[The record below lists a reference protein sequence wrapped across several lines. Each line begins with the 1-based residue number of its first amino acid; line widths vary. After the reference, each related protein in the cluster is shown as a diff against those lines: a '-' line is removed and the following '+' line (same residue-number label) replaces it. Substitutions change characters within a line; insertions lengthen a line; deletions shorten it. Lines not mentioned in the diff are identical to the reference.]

1 MNSALSQDI
10 QVWLL
15 GLSIVAGLFLI
26 SLIRI
31 YRLSRSNSRLRLEN
45 AKMTKQ
51 SVLQQ
56 MEVTSIH
63 HDAMSWRAKTQRQ
76 FDALRSEF
84 SHRLQQSDQG
94 GLHALKGLDE
104 AHQKALTE
112 ALAKISELEAA
123 LAAKPAATA
132 PPPPPALA
140 LLPKPPP
147 SPVPAVPVMDTQR
160 IQTLESELA
169 VTKAELAAS
178 RQQTSALQR
187 ALLLAKR
194 RMPATAMRKSSPRGA
209 ARSA

>member
-10 QVWLL
+10 QVWLM

-31 YRLSRSNSRLRLEN
+31 YRLSRSNHRLRLEN

-51 SVLQQ
+51 TVLQQ

-84 SHRLQQSDQG
+84 SHRLQQADQG

-104 AHQKALTE
+104 AHKKSLSE

-123 LAAKPAATA
+123 LGAKPAAPVA
-132 PPPPPALA
+132 SA
-140 LLPKPPP
+140 LPKPPP
-147 SPVPAVPVMDTQR
+147 PPVPALPAVDTLR

-169 VTKAELAAS
+169 AAKAEIATS
-178 RQQTSALQR
+178 RQQTATLHR
-187 ALLLAKR
+187 ALLLTR
-194 RMPATAMRKSSPRGA
+194 RRLPVTAMRKSAPRTT
-209 ARSA
+209 ARNA